1 MRNLVVSLAVPAVML
16 ALTVIAWRHATQ
28 LPELFRAL
36 LPYGPHIV
44 AVGGMALAWM
54 FNRSRAFFILLLLAL
69 AHSVSLPTLAGRDIQ
84 TLDSGV
90 IYWSTTVLLP
100 LNVAVFALL
109 SERGIL
115 TWRGGLRLGL
125 LSLQV
130 LLVAWLART
139 SPDWLDGLR
148 VYRASWPAPRVE
160 SPISDPAAAV
170 FVVAFV
176 VLLVRVLLRR
186 MPLDGAV
193 LGVLVSSLM
202 AIHVKDDGLM
212 VSLFLTAAGLML
224 ILAIVQESYH
234 MAYVDELT
242 GLPAR
247 RALRENLLKLGAH
260 YSIAMVDVDHFKK
273 FNDRYGH
280 DAGDQVL
287 RMVASKLARVSGGG
301 KAYRY
306 GGEEFAVVFP
316 GKALHEAETHLE
328 ALCKSVA
335 DACFT
340 VRGKGR
346 SRRHATASRG
356 KPRSGRQK
364 QVSVTVSIG
373 CAERNERNVAPMD
386 VLKAADRCLYWA
398 KTLGRNRVCS

>member
-16 ALTVIAWRHATQ
+16 ALTVIAWRHATE

-148 VYRASWPAPRVE
+148 VYGAFWPPPRVD
-160 SPISDPAAAV
+160 SPISDLAAAV
-170 FVVAFV
+170 FLLASV
-176 VLLVRVLLRR
+176 VLLMRVLLRR
-186 MPLDGAV
+186 MPLDGAI
-193 LGVLVSSLM
+193 LGVLVSSL
-202 AIHVKDDGLM
+202 
-212 VSLFLTAAGLML
+212 
-224 ILAIVQESYH
+224 
-234 MAYVDELT
+234 
-242 GLPAR
+242 
-247 RALRENLLKLGAH
+247 
-260 YSIAMVDVDHFKK
+260 
-273 FNDRYGH
+273 
-280 DAGDQVL
+280 
-287 RMVASKLARVSGGG
+287 
-301 KAYRY
+301 
-306 GGEEFAVVFP
+306 
-316 GKALHEAETHLE
+316 
-328 ALCKSVA
+328 
-335 DACFT
+335 
-340 VRGKGR
+340 
-346 SRRHATASRG
+346 
-356 KPRSGRQK
+356 
-364 QVSVTVSIG
+364 
-373 CAERNERNVAPMD
+373 
-386 VLKAADRCLYWA
+386 
-398 KTLGRNRVCS
+398 